1 MQKNKCVCVLMRWYK
16 YFVKM
21 WLEWKIDHIDTAI
34 KPRPK
39 QGNKYALYYVSWWY
53 DGDCIYYKQHLSN
66 I

>member
-1 MQKNKCVCVLMRWYK
+1 
-16 YFVKM
+16 M
-21 WLEWKIDHIDTAI
+21 WLEWKIDHIDTAN